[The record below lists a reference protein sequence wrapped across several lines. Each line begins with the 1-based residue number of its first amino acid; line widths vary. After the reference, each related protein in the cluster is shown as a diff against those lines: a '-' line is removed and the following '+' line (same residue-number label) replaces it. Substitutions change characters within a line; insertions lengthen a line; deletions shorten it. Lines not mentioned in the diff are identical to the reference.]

1 MLIIPAVDLME
12 GKCVRLIQGDPNKR
26 KIYYDD
32 PLEAAELFLEQ
43 GAKMIHLVDLD
54 AAMMRG
60 ENTEVIERIIKK
72 VPLKIQVAGGFRGL
86 DKIESILKMGACRVV
101 LGTVCIKNPEIVV
114 EATKKFGSQKIIAA
128 IDLLG
133 GVPAFHGWKEKST
146 MNYIDLA
153 RSLERTNIGGIIVT
167 CVDVDGTLSGP
178 SLDEVSKLK
187 KIVNIP
193 IIASGGIKELEDI
206 RRLSQTHVDG
216 IIIGKALY
224 EEKFDLVDALRV
236 AENAF

>member
-1 MLIIPAVDLME
+1 
-12 GKCVRLIQGDPNKR
+12 
-26 KIYYDD
+26 
-32 PLEAAELFLEQ
+32 
-43 GAKMIHLVDLD
+43 
-54 AAMMRG
+54 
-60 ENTEVIERIIKK
+60 
-72 VPLKIQVAGGFRGL
+72 LKIQVAGGIRGL
-86 DKIESILKMGACRVV
+86 NKIESILKIGAYRVV
-101 LGTVCIKNPEIVV
+101 LGTVCIKNPEIVE

-146 MNYIDLA
+146 MDYIDLA
-153 RSLERTNIGGIIVT
+153 RSLEQTNIGGIIVT

-187 KIVNIP
+187 EIVNIP
-193 IIASGGIKELEDI
+193 IIASGGIKELKDI
-206 RRLSQTHVDG
+206 RRLSQTQVDG

-224 EEKFDLVDALRV
+224 EEKFNLIDALRI